1 MRISLQEIETQHMAK
16 EAALTINHV
25 FAGIAVA
32 DYDSALAWY
41 KRFFGRSPD
50 VIVTENESMWQ
61 VADTGWIYVVGDANR
76 AGKALLTLLVDDLG
90 DHVAELGERG
100 LATGAIDTVPGLYRK
115 AVMTDP
121 EGNMISLGQDLS
133 TDA

>member
-1 MRISLQEIETQHMAK
+1 M
-16 EAALTINHV
+16 TINHV

-50 VIVTENESMWQ
+50 VIVTENEAMWQ
-61 VADTGWIYVVGDANR
+61 VAETGWVYVVGDTNR
-76 AGKALLTLLVDDLG
+76 AGKALLTLLVDDLEG
-90 DHVAELGERG
+90 HVAELGQRG
-100 LATGAIDTVPGLYRK
+100 LETSAIETVAGLYRK
-115 AVMTDP
+115 AVITDP
-121 EGNMISLGQDLS
+121 EGNMISLGEDLS

>member
-1 MRISLQEIETQHMAK
+1 
-16 EAALTINHV
+16 LTITHV

-32 DYDSALAWY
+32 DYDAALAWY
-41 KRFFGRSPD
+41 TRFVGRSPD
-50 VIVTENESMWQ
+50 VIVTENEAMWQ
-61 VADTGWIYVVGDANR
+61 AVETGWIYVVGDATR
-76 AGKALLTLLVDDLG
+76 AGKALLTLLVNDLE
-90 DHVAELGERG
+90 DYVAELGQRG
-100 LATGAIDTVPGLYRK
+100 LEPSAIETVPGLYRK